1 MRPIMPFGGSGSM
14 LKLNTR
20 FGLLWQ
26 LLVPCLLAA
35 GLCVAAVQTWTLRVS
50 QAALEQ
56 RMGQNLDTGMSLF
69 QAYLAP
75 FGRDWS
81 LNNGTLQLGTT
92 PMAGST
98 QVVDQIAQLTNGVA
112 TIFSGDERVATNVRN
127 ADGGRATGTHLA
139 DPNVR
144 EAVLK
149 NGVAYKGQAVILGK
163 KYLTVYNP
171 IKDAKGTVIG
181 ILFVGLPVAELE
193 AVQADVVW
201 QALSAAAVLLALYA
215 VGNWLLMKRTLRPLD
230 SLAEAMR
237 RLSGGELEAEVP
249 CRERHDEVGRMAA
262 ALQTFK
268 IAVIDKLQFEVEA
281 RSIRERAEQDRVRAE
296 AEKLQD
302 IEQKAHVVE
311 SLAKGLS
318 QLAIGDLTSH
328 MQSFPDAYRMLE
340 RDFNE
345 AVAKLRET
353 VRVMAGSGNGIH
365 SGSDEISLATDDLS
379 RRTEQQA
386 ATLQKA
392 ASTLDGITAKVKRT
406 ASNAEHARKVVS
418 DTTSE
423 ADRSAEVVRNA
434 VSAMT
439 QIEETSSKISQIIGV
454 IDEIAFQTNLLALNA
469 GVEAARAG
477 DTGRGFAV
485 VATEVRALAQR
496 SADAAREIKSL
507 IGASVQQV
515 ADGVKLVGETG
526 HTLDR
531 IGKRV
536 GEINAIV
543 IDIATSAHEQANS
556 LDEVNTAVGQ
566 MDHVTQQNAAMAEET
581 TAASHSLAQEAEKLA
596 TLLGQF
602 KVDNGAQARKRLN
615 AA

>member
-1 MRPIMPFGGSGSM
+1 MFKFSKR
-14 LKLNTR
+14 L
-20 FGLLWQ
+20 GLLWQ
-26 LLVPCLLAA
+26 LLGPCLLAA

-50 QAALEQ
+50 QTALEK
-56 RMGQNLDTGMSLF
+56 RMSQNLDTGMSLF

-75 FGRDWS
+75 LGRDWS
-81 LNNGTLQLGTT
+81 ITNGTLYLGAT
-92 PMAGST
+92 PIAGST

-112 TIFSGDERVATNVRN
+112 TIFSGDERVATNIKN

-139 DPNVR
+139 DPIVR

-163 KYLTVYNP
+163 KYLTVYSP
-171 IKDAKGTVIG
+171 IKDARSAVIG

-193 AVQADVVW
+193 AVQADIVW
-201 QALSAAAVLLALYA
+201 QALSVAGVLLCLYA
-215 VGNWLLMKRTLRPLD
+215 VGNWWLMKRTLHPLD

-237 RLSGGELEAEVP
+237 RLANGELEAEVP
-249 CRERHDEVGRMAA
+249 CRERVDEVGRMAA

-268 IAVIDKLQFEVEA
+268 IAAVEKVQFEVEA
-281 RSIRERAEQDRVRAE
+281 QAMRERAKQERMRIE

-318 QLAIGDLTSH
+318 QLANGDLTS
-328 MQSFPDAYRMLE
+328 QLQEFPDAYRMLE
-340 RDFNE
+340 KDFNE

-418 DTTSE
+418 DATSE
-423 ADRSAEVVRNA
+423 ADRSAEVVTNA

-477 DTGRGFAV
+477 DSGRGFAV

-496 SADAAREIKSL
+496 SADAAREIKNL

-531 IGKRV
+531 IGRRV
-536 GEINAIV
+536 GELNAIV
-543 IDIATSAHEQANS
+543 VDIAASAHEQASS
-556 LDEVNTAVGQ
+556 LDEVNTAIGQ

-581 TAASHSLAQEAEKLA
+581 TAASHSLAREAEKLA
-596 TLLGQF
+596 SLLGQF
-602 KVDNGAQARKRLN
+602 KVDASAQTRIRSN